1 MSGNRPEHIAPPEVF
16 YNAGEA
22 QKYTSNTRVQS
33 IQAEMTYRCLELLDL
48 PAAAPS
54 TSSTP
59 LKPTRMVDSD
69 AEEDIEFNEEAEE
82 EDEDED
88 GEEERARPS
97 FLLDIGAGS
106 GLSGEI
112 LTEEGHEWVGMDVSG
127 GMLEVALEREVEGD
141 LMLAD
146 IGQGIPFRPGS
157 FDGAISV
164 SVLQWLCNADSTSHS
179 PAGRLLRFFTD
190 LFGSLRKGSRAVF
203 QFYPEGD
210 EQVRFIM
217 SQATKAGFGGGLC
230 VDYPNSSK
238 KKKFYLILFAGQP
251 IVGGKPQPIA
261 VPQGLT
267 DAPQPKVSYEKQRAQ
282 MQKHKSRGKKG
293 SKGDKGTTEWV
304 KRKKELYR
312 TRGKADV
319 PRDSKYTARSR
330 KPRF

>member
-22 QKYTSNTRVQS
+22 AKYTNNTRVQS

-48 PAAAPS
+48 PASEEA
-54 TSSTP
+54 
-59 LKPTRMVDSD
+59 MVDD
-69 AEEDIEFNEEAEE
+69 DDEEDDEE
-82 EDEDED
+82 EDRV
-88 GEEERARPS
+88 RARPS
-97 FLLDIGAGS
+97 YLLDIGAGS

-112 LTEEGHEWVGMDVSG
+112 LTEEGHQWVGMDVSG

-146 IGQGIPFRPGS
+146 IGQGIPFRPGA

-179 PAGRLLRFFTD
+179 PVGRLLRFFTD

-203 QFYPEGD
+203 QFYPESD
-210 EQVRFIM
+210 EQVKFIM
-217 SQATKAGFGGGLC
+217 NQATRAGFGGGLC

-251 IVGGKPQPIA
+251 VVGGKPQPIK
-261 VPQGLT
+261 VPEGLT
-267 DAPQPKVSYEKQRAQ
+267 DDPHGGPSTVAYEKKRADAEARKKLQR
-282 MQKHKSRGKKG
+282 KKRRSGGKG
-293 SKGDKGTTEWV
+293 SKNKDSEGAKEYIM
-304 KRKKELYR
+304 RKKELYR
-312 TRGKADV
+312 QRGKDGV

>member
-48 PAAAPS
+48 PAS
-54 TSSTP
+54 
-59 LKPTRMVDSD
+59 
-69 AEEDIEFNEEAEE
+69 EED
-82 EDEDED
+82 DEL
-88 GEEERARPS
+88 ARPS
-97 FLLDIGAGS
+97 YLLDIGAGS

-164 SVLQWLCNADSTSHS
+164 SVLQWLCNADSTAHS

-251 IVGGKPQPIA
+251 VVGGKPQPISI
-261 VPQGLT
+261 PTGLT
-267 DAPQPKVSYEKQRAQ
+267 DEHEQAGGGGGGRSKVAYERQRADIE
-282 MQKHKSRGKKG
+282 KHKKRGGKGKKP
-293 SKGDKGTTEWV
+293 GDKGTTEWV

>member
-48 PAAAPS
+48 PA
-54 TSSTP
+54 SS
-59 LKPTRMVDSD
+59 
-69 AEEDIEFNEEAEE
+69 
-82 EDEDED
+82 EDEELP
-88 GEEERARPS
+88 RPS

-112 LTEEGHEWVGMDVSG
+112 LTEEGHEWIGMDVSG

-164 SVLQWLCNADSTSHS
+164 SVLQWLCNADSTTHS

-251 IVGGKPQPIA
+251 VIGGKPQPIA
-261 VPQGLT
+261 IPEGLT
-267 DAPQPKVSYEKQRAQ
+267 DEHEQGGGGAKARVAYEKQRASIE
-282 MQKHKSRGKKG
+282 KHRKRGGKGKKA
-293 SKGDKGTTEWV
+293 GDKGTTEWV

-312 TRGKADV
+312 SRGKADV

>member
-22 QKYTSNTRVQS
+22 AKYTNNTRVQS

-48 PAAAPS
+48 PAA
-54 TSSTP
+54 
-59 LKPTRMVDSD
+59 DSAMD
-69 AEEDIEFNEEAEE
+69 QDDDDGDDEEHV
-82 EDEDED
+82 
-88 GEEERARPS
+88 RARPS
-97 FLLDIGAGS
+97 YLLDIGAGS

-112 LTEEGHEWVGMDVSG
+112 LTEEGHQWVGMDVSG

-146 IGQGIPFRPGS
+146 IGQGIPFRPGA

-164 SVLQWLCNADSTSHS
+164 SVLQWLCNADSTAHS
-179 PAGRLLRFFTD
+179 PVGRLLRFFTD
-190 LFGSLRKGSRAVF
+190 LFGCLRKGSRAVF
-203 QFYPEGD
+203 QFYPESD
-210 EQVRFIM
+210 EQVKFIM
-217 SQATKAGFGGGLC
+217 NQATRAGFGGGLC

-251 IVGGKPQPIA
+251 IVGGKPQAIK
-261 VPQGLT
+261 VPEGLT
-267 DAPQPKVSYEKQRAQ
+267 DEHEGGTVSYEKKRADAEARKKLQR
-282 MQKHKSRGKKG
+282 KRKSGGKG
-293 SKGDKGTTEWV
+293 SRNKDSEGAKEYIM
-304 KRKKELYR
+304 RKKELYR
-312 TRGKADV
+312 QLGKDGV

>member
-48 PAAAPS
+48 PA
-54 TSSTP
+54 SS
-59 LKPTRMVDSD
+59 
-69 AEEDIEFNEEAEE
+69 ED
-82 EDEDED
+82 DELS
-88 GEEERARPS
+88 RPS

-164 SVLQWLCNADSTSHS
+164 SVLQWLCNADSTTHS

-230 VDYPNSSK
+230 VDYPNSSR

-251 IVGGKPQPIA
+251 VVGGKPQPISI
-261 VPQGLT
+261 PTGLT
-267 DAPQPKVSYEKQRAQ
+267 DEHEGGARSKVAYEKQRAS
-282 MQKHKSRGKKG
+282 MEKHRKRGGKGKKPG
-293 SKGDKGTTEWV
+293 EKGTTEWV

-312 TRGKADV
+312 SRGKADV

>member
-16 YNAGEA
+16 YSAGEA
-22 QKYTSNTRVQS
+22 AKYTNNTRVQS

-48 PAAAPS
+48 PASAMDDEAPRS
-54 TSSTP
+54 
-59 LKPTRMVDSD
+59 
-69 AEEDIEFNEEAEE
+69 
-82 EDEDED
+82 
-88 GEEERARPS
+88 S

-112 LTEEGHEWVGMDVSG
+112 LTEEGHQWVGMDVSG

-146 IGQGIPFRPGS
+146 IGQGIPYRPGS

-164 SVLQWLCNADSTSHS
+164 SVLQWLCNADSSSHS
-179 PAGRLLRFFTD
+179 PAQRLLRFFTD
-190 LFGSLRKGSRAVF
+190 LFGCLRKGSRAVF
-203 QFYPEGD
+203 QFYPESD
-210 EQVRFIM
+210 EQVKFIM
-217 SQATKAGFGGGLC
+217 THATRAGFGGGLC

-251 IVGGKPQPIA
+251 IVGGKPEPISI
-261 VPQGLT
+261 PQGLSDEPST
-267 DAPQPKVSYEKQRAQ
+267 VSYEKKRADAETR
-282 MQKHKSRGKKG
+282 KKLSRKGKGMGKG
-293 SKGDKGTTEWV
+293 KRGLKGGEGAKEYV
-304 KRKKELYR
+304 LRKKELYR
-312 TRGKADV
+312 QKGKEGV

>member
-22 QKYTSNTRVQS
+22 AKYTNNTRVQS

-48 PAAAPS
+48 PASEQA
-54 TSSTP
+54 
-59 LKPTRMVDSD
+59 MVDD
-69 AEEDIEFNEEAEE
+69 DDEDEE
-82 EDEDED
+82 EDRV
-88 GEEERARPS
+88 RARPS
-97 FLLDIGAGS
+97 YLLDIGAGS

-112 LTEEGHEWVGMDVSG
+112 LTEEGHQWVGMDVSG

-146 IGQGIPFRPGS
+146 IGQGIPFRPGA

-179 PAGRLLRFFTD
+179 PVGRLLRFFTD
-190 LFGSLRKGSRAVF
+190 LFGCLRKGSRAVF
-203 QFYPEGD
+203 QFYPESD
-210 EQVRFIM
+210 EQVKFIM
-217 SQATKAGFGGGLC
+217 NQATRAGFGGGLC

-251 IVGGKPQPIA
+251 IVGGKPQPIK
-261 VPQGLT
+261 VPEGLT
-267 DAPQPKVSYEKQRAQ
+267 DDPHHGGPSTVAYEKKRADAEARKKLQRKKRRSGGKVSKNKDSEGAKEYI
-282 MQKHKSRGKKG
+282 M
-293 SKGDKGTTEWV
+293 
-304 KRKKELYR
+304 RKKELYR
-312 TRGKADV
+312 QRGKDGV

>member
-48 PAAAPS
+48 PA
-54 TSSTP
+54 SSSSNS
-59 LKPTRMVDSD
+59 M
-69 AEEDIEFNEEAEE
+69 EE
-82 EDEDED
+82 EDE
-88 GEEERARPS
+88 EEEVVLSRPS

-179 PAGRLLRFFTD
+179 PAARLLRFFTD

-251 IVGGKPQPIA
+251 VVGGKPQPIA
-261 VPQGLT
+261 IPQGLT
-267 DAPQPKVSYEKQRAQ
+267 DEHEQRSKVAYERQRAS
-282 MQKHKSRGKKG
+282 MEKHRKRGGKGKKP
-293 SKGDKGTTEWV
+293 GDKGTTEWV

-312 TRGKADV
+312 SRGKADV

>member
-1 MSGNRPEHIAPPEVF
+1 MSGTRPEHIAPPEVF

-22 QKYTSNTRVQS
+22 HKYTNNSRVQS

-48 PAAAPS
+48 PAAS
-54 TSSTP
+54 TSTQASHAAHQAAM
-59 LKPTRMVDSD
+59 RDD
-69 AEEDIEFNEEAEE
+69 DDDEQDGHED
-82 EDEDED
+82 DDD
-88 GEEERARPS
+88 QDDLRRPS

-112 LTEEGHEWVGMDVSG
+112 LTEEGHQWVGMDVSG

-146 IGQGIPFRPGS
+146 IGQGIPFRPSS

-164 SVLQWLCNADSTSHS
+164 SVLQWLCNADSTAHS

-190 LFGSLRKGSRAVF
+190 LFGALRKGSRAVF
-203 QFYPEGD
+203 QFYPESD
-210 EQVRFIM
+210 DQVTFIM
-217 SQATKAGFGGGLC
+217 TQATKAGFGGGLC

-261 VPQGLT
+261 VPQGLRDEHEQVAFEKKRA
-267 DAPQPKVSYEKQRAQ
+267 DADARKKMHRGSG
-282 MQKHKSRGKKG
+282 GKKG
-293 SKGDKGTTEWV
+293 KGKRGLKEETKDWV
-304 KRKKELYR
+304 LRKKELYR
-312 TRGKADV
+312 TRGKEGV

>member
-16 YNAGEA
+16 YNADEA
-22 QKYTSNTRVQS
+22 GKYTANTRVQA

-48 PAAAPS
+48 PC
-54 TSSTP
+54 SS
-59 LKPTRMVDSD
+59 M
-69 AEEDIEFNEEAEE
+69 
-82 EDEDED
+82 DEDMP
-88 GEEERARPS
+88 RS
-97 FLLDIGAGS
+97 SYLLDIGAGS

-112 LTEEGHEWVGMDVSG
+112 LTEEGHQWVGMDISG
-127 GMLEVALEREVEGD
+127 GMLEVALERETEGD

-146 IGQGIPFRPGS
+146 IGQGIPFRPSS

-164 SVLQWLCNADSTSHS
+164 SVLQWLCNADSTAHS
-179 PAGRLLRFFTD
+179 PAARLLRFFTD

-203 QFYPEGD
+203 QFYPESD
-210 EQVRFIM
+210 EQVTFIM
-217 SQATKAGFGGGLC
+217 QQATKAGFGGGLC

-261 VPQGLT
+261 VPEGLRDEHDGAGT
-267 DAPQPKVSYEKQRAQ
+267 VAYEKKRADADLR
-282 MQKHKSRGKKG
+282 KKFRRGGKGKGKKG
-293 SKGDKGTTEWV
+293 AMKEQTKEYV
-304 KRKKELYR
+304 MRKKELYR
-312 TRGKADV
+312 QRGKEGV

>member
-1 MSGNRPEHIAPPEVF
+1 
-16 YNAGEA
+16 
-22 QKYTSNTRVQS
+22 
-33 IQAEMTYRCLELLDL
+33 MTYRCLELLDL
-48 PAAAPS
+48 PAAAS
-54 TSSTP
+54 TSSPATT
-59 LKPTRMVDSD
+59 KPTRML
-69 AEEDIEFNEEAEE
+69 
-82 EDEDED
+82 DED
-88 GEEERARPS
+88 GEEDIEQDYDEEEEEEEEDGEEVRARPS

-157 FDGAISV
+157 FDGAISQVSLLYPSLLLLLMIMCAECCSV

-230 VDYPNSSK
+230 VDY
-238 KKKFYLILFAGQP
+238 
-251 IVGGKPQPIA
+251 V
-261 VPQGLT
+261 
-267 DAPQPKVSYEKQRAQ
+267 
-282 MQKHKSRGKKG
+282 
-293 SKGDKGTTEWV
+293 
-304 KRKKELYR
+304 R
-312 TRGKADV
+312 TRIDA
-319 PRDSKYTARSR
+319 
-330 KPRF
+330 

>member
-22 QKYTSNTRVQS
+22 AKYTNNTRVQS

-48 PAAAPS
+48 P
-54 TSSTP
+54 TSA
-59 LKPTRMVDSD
+59 MD
-69 AEEDIEFNEEAEE
+69 EEVP
-82 EDEDED
+82 
-88 GEEERARPS
+88 RSS

-112 LTEEGHEWVGMDVSG
+112 LTEEGHQWVGMDVSG

-146 IGQGIPFRPGS
+146 IGQGIPYRPGS

-164 SVLQWLCNADSTSHS
+164 SVLQWLCNADSSAHS
-179 PAGRLLRFFTD
+179 PAQRLLRFFTD
-190 LFGSLRKGSRAVF
+190 LFGCLRKGSRAVF
-203 QFYPEGD
+203 QFYPESD
-210 EQVRFIM
+210 EQVKFIM
-217 SQATKAGFGGGLC
+217 TQATRAGFGGGLC

-251 IVGGKPQPIA
+251 IVGGKPQPIS

-267 DAPQPKVSYEKQRAQ
+267 DEPSTVSYEKKRADAETR
-282 MQKHKSRGKKG
+282 KKLSRKGKGKRGLKG
-293 SKGDKGTTEWV
+293 GEGAKEFV
-304 KRKKELYR
+304 LRKKELYR
-312 TRGKADV
+312 QKGKEGV
-319 PRDSKYTARSR
+319 PRDSKYTARQR

>member
-16 YNAGEA
+16 YNASEA
-22 QKYTSNTRVQS
+22 AKYTNNTRVQS

-48 PAAAPS
+48 PM
-54 TSSTP
+54 SST
-59 LKPTRMVDSD
+59 D
-69 AEEDIEFNEEAEE
+69 
-82 EDEDED
+82 DEMS
-88 GEEERARPS
+88 RPS

-112 LTEEGHEWVGMDVSG
+112 LTEEGHQWVGMDVSG
-127 GMLEVALEREVEGD
+127 GMLEVAIEREVEGD
-141 LMLAD
+141 LLLAD
-146 IGQGIPFRPGS
+146 IGQGIPYRPGS

-164 SVLQWLCNADSTSHS
+164 SVLQWLCNADVASHS

-190 LFGSLRKGSRAVF
+190 LFGCLRKGSRAVF
-203 QFYPEGD
+203 QFYPESD
-210 EQVRFIM
+210 EQIKFIM
-217 SQATKAGFGGGLC
+217 AQATRAGFGGGLC

-267 DAPQPKVSYEKQRAQ
+267 DDGAGGTVSYERKRADAD
-282 MQKHKSRGKKG
+282 MRKKMSRRSKKL
-293 SKGDKGTTEWV
+293 KGGETTKEYV
-304 KRKKELYR
+304 ARKKELYR
-312 TRGKADV
+312 KKGKEGV

>member
-16 YNAGEA
+16 YNAQEA
-22 QKYTSNTRVQS
+22 SKYTSNTRVQS

-48 PAAAPS
+48 PCSAVDDELPS
-54 TSSTP
+54 
-59 LKPTRMVDSD
+59 
-69 AEEDIEFNEEAEE
+69 
-82 EDEDED
+82 
-88 GEEERARPS
+88 PS

-146 IGQGIPFRPGS
+146 IGQGIPFRPGT

-164 SVLQWLCNADSTSHS
+164 SVLQWLCNADSTAHS
-179 PAGRLLRFFTD
+179 PAARLLRFFTD
-190 LFGSLRKGSRAVF
+190 LFGCLRKGSRAVF
-203 QFYPEGD
+203 QFYPESD
-210 EQVRFIM
+210 EQVKFIM

-251 IVGGKPQPIA
+251 VVGG
-261 VPQGLT
+261 
-267 DAPQPKVSYEKQRAQ
+267 APQPMRIPAPLTDEPSQVSYEKKRSDAEERRRR
-282 MQKHKSRGKKG
+282 KGGKRKG
-293 SKGDKGTTEWV
+293 AKADGKGTVEWV

>member
-16 YNAGEA
+16 YNASEA
-22 QKYTSNTRVQS
+22 TKYTNNTRVQS

-48 PAAAPS
+48 PA
-54 TSSTP
+54 SS
-59 LKPTRMVDSD
+59 MD
-69 AEEDIEFNEEAEE
+69 
-82 EDEDED
+82 DELP
-88 GEEERARPS
+88 RPS
-97 FLLDIGAGS
+97 YLLDIGAGS

-112 LTEEGHEWVGMDVSG
+112 LTEEGHQWVGMDVSG

-146 IGQGIPFRPGS
+146 IGQGIPFRPGC

-164 SVLQWLCNADSTSHS
+164 SVLQWLCNADAASHS

-190 LFGSLRKGSRAVF
+190 LFGCLRKGSRAVF
-203 QFYPEGD
+203 QFYPESD
-210 EQVRFIM
+210 EQIKFIM

-230 VDYPNSSK
+230 VDFPNSSK

-267 DAPQPKVSYEKQRAQ
+267 DDGAGGTVSYERKRADGDQR
-282 MQKHKSRGKKG
+282 KKVSRRSKGKKG
-293 SKGDKGTTEWV
+293 LKGGESTKEFV
-304 KRKKELYR
+304 MRKKELYR
-312 TRGKADV
+312 QKGKEGV

-330 KPRF
+330 KARF

>member
-16 YNAGEA
+16 YNATEA
-22 QKYTSNTRVQS
+22 TKYTNNSRVQS
-33 IQAEMTYRCLELLDL
+33 IQAEMTFRCLELLDL
-48 PAAAPS
+48 PQAAMDDDLP
-54 TSSTP
+54 
-59 LKPTRMVDSD
+59 
-69 AEEDIEFNEEAEE
+69 
-82 EDEDED
+82 
-88 GEEERARPS
+88 RPS

-112 LTEEGHEWVGMDVSG
+112 LTEEGHQWVGMDISG

-164 SVLQWLCNADSTSHS
+164 SVLQWLCNADTAANS
-179 PAGRLLRFFTD
+179 PVSRLLRFFTD
-190 LFGSLRKGSRAVF
+190 LFGCLRKGSRAVF
-203 QFYPEGD
+203 QFYPESD
-210 EQVRFIM
+210 EQVKFIM
-217 SQATKAGFGGGLC
+217 GQATKAGFGGGLC

-251 IVGGKPQPIA
+251 LVGGKPQPISI
-261 VPQGLT
+261 PQGLT
-267 DAPQPKVSYEKQRAQ
+267 DDGQGGTVQYERKRADADVRKK
-282 MQKHKSRGKKG
+282 MSRGSRKG
-293 SKGDKGTTEWV
+293 KGKHGAGESAKEYVT
-304 KRKKELYR
+304 RKKELYR
-312 TRGKADV
+312 KKGKEGV

>member
-1 MSGNRPEHIAPPEVF
+1 MSGSRPEHIAPPEVF

-22 QKYTSNTRVQS
+22 AKYTSNTRVQS

-48 PAAAPS
+48 PVAQADDDMPRS
-54 TSSTP
+54 
-59 LKPTRMVDSD
+59 
-69 AEEDIEFNEEAEE
+69 
-82 EDEDED
+82 
-88 GEEERARPS
+88 S

-112 LTEEGHEWVGMDVSG
+112 LTEEGHQWVGMDVSG

-146 IGQGIPFRPGS
+146 IGQGIPFRPSS

-164 SVLQWLCNADSTSHS
+164 SVLQWLCNADSTAHS

-190 LFGSLRKGSRAVF
+190 LFGCLRKGTRAVF
-203 QFYPEGD
+203 QFYPESD
-210 EQVRFIM
+210 EQVTFIM
-217 SQATKAGFGGGLC
+217 TQATRAGFGGGLC

-251 IVGGKPQPIA
+251 IVGGKPQAIA
-261 VPQGLT
+261 VPEGLRDEHEQVAFEKKRA
-267 DAPQPKVSYEKQRAQ
+267 DADARKKMHKGGRKGKRGLKEAPKDYVL
-282 MQKHKSRGKKG
+282 
-293 SKGDKGTTEWV
+293 
-304 KRKKELYR
+304 RKKELYR
-312 TRGKADV
+312 TRGKEGV